1 MDSKYLMRN
10 VRVSV
15 ATLMLIVLSALSAY
29 AQAQGE
35 QDPNPKAPTSLEELK
50 QKLLQ
55 LEQAI
60 SELKGQINK
69 VEVQNASNP
78 ASGIASDLA
87 VRPAVL
93 KVEKTSTNAITPNP
107 IATRPDAAA
116 APTPRQASTD
126 VANNLEVY
134 GFVMLDMG
142 YQFKQN
148 DPAWFDVIRPVKLP
162 AFEDQFFPDGR
173 FYAGVR
179 QTRFGV
185 KSSTPTAWGELKTQ
199 FEFELFGTGVDA
211 GQTTFRLRHAYGE
224 IGQFGA
230 GQYWSPFMDIDV
242 FPNSIEYW
250 GPNGMVFFRN
260 VQVRW
265 MPIKGDS
272 RVTLAIERPGAS
284 ADQGIYA
291 DRIELRDVK
300 PKLEWPDF
308 SWEARYGKKWG
319 YVEIAGILRQ
329 LKWQDQGTDQVDLSG
344 SDLGWGLNLSSN
356 LKFGKA
362 TTGRFQ
368 VVYGEGI
375 QNYMNDAPTD
385 VAIRNNFSD
394 PTRPIKGVALPLLG
408 VVGFIDHNWSR
419 KFSTSVG
426 YSMLD
431 IHNSD
436 GQTADAFNQGHYALT
451 NLLWTPIENFMAG
464 AEFQFGRRLNF
475 RDGFNV
481 NDYRVQISLRYN
493 FSKLIKF

>member
-1 MDSKYLMRN
+1 MDSSYLIKYLRM
-10 VRVSV
+10 SA
-15 ATLMLIVLSALSAY
+15 ATLVVILLLPVMSAF
-29 AQAQGE
+29 AQTQSE
-35 QDPNPKAPTSLEELK
+35 KDPKPPTNLEELK

-60 SELKGQINK
+60 AELKGQINS
-69 VEVQNASNP
+69 VEVQSASNP
-78 ASGIASDLA
+78 TTGVASDLA
-87 VRPAVL
+87 IRPAVL
-93 KVEKTSTNAITPNP
+93 KPEKTTNAITPNP
-107 IATRPDAAA
+107 IATRPDAV
-116 APTPRQASTD
+116 TPHPAQKSGEPEST
-126 VANNLEVY
+126 LEVY
-134 GFVMLDMG
+134 GFVMVDMG

-162 AFEDQFFPDGR
+162 AFKDQFAPDGK

-185 KSSTPTAWGELKTQ
+185 KSSIPTALGELKTQ

-224 IGQFGA
+224 LGQFGA

-242 FPNSIEYW
+242 FPNSLEYW

-260 VQVRW
+260 VQLRW

-272 RVTLAIERPGAS
+272 RVTIAIERPGAS
-284 ADQGIYA
+284 ADQGLYA
-291 DRIELRDVK
+291 DRIELVGVK

-319 YVEIAGILRQ
+319 YVELAGILRQ
-329 LKWQDQGTDQVDLSG
+329 LKWQDTNNDQLNLSG

-356 LKFGKA
+356 IKFGKA

-375 QNYMNDAPTD
+375 QNYMNDAPVD
-385 VAIRNNFSD
+385 VAIRTNSTNRVS
-394 PTRPIKGVALPLLG
+394 PIKGAALPVLG
-408 VVGFIDHNWSR
+408 IVAFLDHNWSE
-419 KFSTSVG
+419 KFSTAAG

-431 IHNSD
+431 IHNTD

-451 NLLWTPIENFMAG
+451 NLLWTPVQNFMAG

-481 NDYRVQISLRYN
+481 NDYRLQISLKYN
-493 FSKLIKF
+493 FSKVFKF